1 MWQYQR
7 GVSMRGA
14 GGQAE
19 QEYVKPRDS
28 LKPKGRSLF

>member
-7 GVSMRGA
+7 DVSMCGA

-19 QEYVKPRDS
+19 QEYVKPRES
-28 LKPKGRSLF
+28 LKSKGRLLF